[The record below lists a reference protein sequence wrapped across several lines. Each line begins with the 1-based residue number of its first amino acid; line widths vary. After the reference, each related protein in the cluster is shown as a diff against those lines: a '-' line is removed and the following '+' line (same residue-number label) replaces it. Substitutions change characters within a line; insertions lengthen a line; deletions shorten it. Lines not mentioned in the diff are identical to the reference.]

1 MAQTKLTNPN
11 IYSSVNPRHIKPNL
25 IHQKNAL
32 RTFLQSHPDT
42 IFNSQSLATATGYS
56 NKKTCVELR
65 KAIAELIDEGQ
76 PIISNDDGYKLTT
89 DKDEIRKCIQSLQ
102 KRELGIARRI
112 KSLNKHL

>member
-32 RTFLQSHPDT
+32 RTFLQNHPDT

-56 NKKTCVELR
+56 NKKTCVGCENPCF
-65 KAIAELIDEGQ
+65 
-76 PIISNDDGYKLTT
+76 PIKIPV
-89 DKDEIRKCIQSLQ
+89 IF
-102 KRELGIARRI
+102 LGIITSIMIMKWATI
-112 KSLNKHL
+112 KIMMIIHKQRKMKK